1 MILPNTSM
9 ATQKPGLMIQNIRND
24 PLNKGSYMTFTL
36 TPPTSFNLSAV
47 IRSHGWIQMPPFAE
61 TAKHGLACIIRL
73 STGKII
79 RFEVHPIK
87 TDLRVD
93 ATDILTETEQTELI
107 RTITWMLDLDQDFT
121 EFYILARQEPK
132 LTKMVVRQA
141 GRVLRSPTLFED
153 VIRTI
158 LTTNTLWNHTLRMCR
173 ELITRY
179 GDLLPCEPELH
190 AFPTPEQIAH
200 VDEPTLREECRMGY
214 RAPYVNELAQRVTSG
229 ELNLEALK
237 TSSLSTEGLRKELLG
252 IKGVG
257 GYAAANLLMLLG
269 RYDFVPVDS
278 WALKVVSTEFFG
290 GEKVTPKQ
298 VLSTFEK
305 WGKWQGLVYWFWDW
319 SPNQ

>member
-1 MILPNTSM
+1 
-9 ATQKPGLMIQNIRND
+9 
-24 PLNKGSYMTFTL
+24 MTFTL
-36 TPPTSFNLSAV
+36 TPLTSFNLAAV
-47 IRSHGWIQMPPFAE
+47 VRSHGWIQMPPFAE
-61 TAKHGLACIIRL
+61 TTNHGLAYIIRL
-73 STGKII
+73 SAGKVL
-79 RFEVHPIK
+79 RFAVHAHN

-93 ATDILTETEQTELI
+93 TTDIITETEQNELI
-107 RTITWMLDLDQDFT
+107 QTITWMLDLNQDFT
-121 EFYILARQEPK
+121 EFYALAHQEPK
-132 LTKMVVRQA
+132 LTKMVERQA

-173 ELITRY
+173 ELTTRY
-179 GDLLPCEPELH
+179 GDPLPCERELH
-190 AFPTPEQIAH
+190 AFPTPERLAQ

-214 RAPYVNELAQRVTSG
+214 RAPYVNELAQRVASG

-237 TSSLSTEGLRKELLG
+237 TSNFPTTELRKELLG

-269 RYDFVPVDS
+269 RYDYVPVDS
-278 WALKVVSTEFFG
+278 WALKVVSNEFFG

-319 SPNQ
+319 FPNP